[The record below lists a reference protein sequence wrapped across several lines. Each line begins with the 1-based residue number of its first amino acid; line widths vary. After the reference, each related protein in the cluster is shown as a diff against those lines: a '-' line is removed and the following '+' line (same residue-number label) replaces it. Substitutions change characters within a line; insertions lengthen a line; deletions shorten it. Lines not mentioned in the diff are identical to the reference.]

1 MGWYFNDGGSR
12 KDLIAGLVEGRT
24 FSRPDGVLVKTKCLA
39 HCYRGGVF
47 SGVLWT
53 VFQRQY
59 LRDEQEAEPTQRWIG
74 CDLLQCYK
82 GDWGYKPIT
91 ESMGPMFYSVPL
103 SYLKLVP
110 IESFGGNEEWRS
122 QVIEY
127 HSRQAAKRRLKI
139 AVRC

>member
-53 VFQRQY
+53 VFQRQ
-59 LRDEQEAEPTQRWIG
+59 
-74 CDLLQCYK
+74 
-82 GDWGYKPIT
+82 
-91 ESMGPMFYSVPL
+91 
-103 SYLKLVP
+103 
-110 IESFGGNEEWRS
+110 
-122 QVIEY
+122 
-127 HSRQAAKRRLKI
+127 
-139 AVRC
+139 